1 MSAISCYGQ
10 LRRNIAVGALGVEQ
24 SEKQGEFMGR
34 VRVTFWPVVGI
45 VGFIVFVLCGLG
57 LAVVAVIFV
66 GGAPHAF
73 PPSPGI
79 AAILFL
85 LALLF
90 VALGGVLLRR
100 SIRALSAMRQSGSQ
114 QQVRT
119 SLYVVAGAALLVVVG
134 AIVFPWVYKP
144 WRPAKG
150 SVQHADRSEEHTSE
164 LQSQSNL
171 VCRLLLEKKK
181 IQLLLIQ
188 DPSFNASTMRV
199 RLFRISFRRHLSSTS
214 STCCIAFIYLASSLL
229 VLHTSR
235 AFSLL

>member
-1 MSAISCYGQ
+1 
-10 LRRNIAVGALGVEQ
+10 
-24 SEKQGEFMGR
+24 MGR

-114 QQVRT
+114 QQVR
-119 SLYVVAGAALLVVVG
+119 
-134 AIVFPWVYKP
+134 
-144 WRPAKG
+144 
-150 SVQHADRSEEHTSE
+150 SEERRVGKE
-164 LQSQSNL
+164 
-171 VCRLLLEKKK
+171 CR
-181 IQLLLIQ
+181 
-188 DPSFNASTMRV
+188 
-199 RLFRISFRRHLSSTS
+199 
-214 STCCIAFIYLASSLL
+214 CG
-229 VLHTSR
+229 
-235 AFSLL
+235 